1 MRSETTGRQ
10 LTALCLTIAVL
21 CLYSS
26 VNLAASVDKEIT
38 PVFAELNVKG
48 NVSLNGLEAS
58 SGVTVFPDS
67 LVSTAEG
74 ARAIISF
81 GKLGRTELSSNSTI
95 KLGFTESASSISLD
109 GGRVR
114 VSVPA
119 LYATSVLTKDGA
131 VVSDA
136 SQAAVFTVETTG
148 GRTLIS
154 TQEGRVEFRAANE
167 IKSVAAGEEL
177 MVGAARPSAVAS
189 SRRRAL
195 WILFGISIAI
205 AITAIAL
212 SVGDDEQPV
221 VSPMR

>member
-1 MRSETTGRQ
+1 MKSETTCRK
-10 LTALCLTIAVL
+10 LTALCLSMAVL
-21 CLYSS
+21 CLYST
-26 VNLAASVDKEIT
+26 VTLATSGDREIA
-38 PVFAELNVKG
+38 PVFAELSARG

-58 SGVTVFPDS
+58 SGTTVFPDS
-67 LVSTAEG
+67 RVSTAEG

-81 GKLGRTELSSNSTI
+81 GKLCRTELSSNSNI
-95 KLGFTESASSISLD
+95 KLGFTDSASSISLD

-119 LYATSVLTKDGA
+119 LYAASVLTKDGA
-131 VVSDA
+131 VVSDS
-136 SQAAVFTVETTG
+136 SQSAIFTVETTE

-154 TQEGRVEFRAANE
+154 TQEGRVEFRAGNV
-167 IKSVAAGEEL
+167 IKAVAAGEEL
-177 MVGAARPSAVAS
+177 LIGAARPTAAAS

-195 WILFGISIAI
+195 WILFGISIAV

-221 VSPMR
+221 VSPMT